1 MGTVKAVI
9 GYGIGLAVLGVVLSY
24 VIRAYL
30 RFSKDYVA
38 KMARRDSTRRELRV
52 SADYART
59 FLGATLHPVD
69 DSIVGGVGTGSSTDP
84 GDNASDQRPHLTLL
98 DPPPTPVA
106 PPPTGDALMTI
117 TTAPSAD

>member
-9 GYGIGLAVLGVVLSY
+9 GYGIGLAVLGVVLTY

-30 RFSKDYVA
+30 RFSKDHVA

-59 FLGATLHPVD
+59 FLGATVQPSD
-69 DSIVGGVGTGSSTDP
+69 IDGGVGRGFSTGSR
-84 GDNASDQRPHLTLL
+84 DNAADPRPHLTLL
-98 DPPPTPVA
+98 DPPPAPVD
-106 PPPTGDALMTI
+106 PPPAGRALMTI
-117 TTAPSAD
+117 DLAPSDD